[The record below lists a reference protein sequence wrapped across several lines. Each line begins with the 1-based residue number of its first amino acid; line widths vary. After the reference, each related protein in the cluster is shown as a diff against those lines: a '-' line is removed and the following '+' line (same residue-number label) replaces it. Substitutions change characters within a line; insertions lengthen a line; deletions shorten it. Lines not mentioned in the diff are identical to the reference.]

1 MTQLFEKA
9 LAEARR
15 RRPQEQDR
23 IAQMML
29 AELRADEP
37 EPVPPEHLEAVLEG
51 LSQARAGNLASP
63 EQVIAAFRRF
73 EKSFAVSCCSPERA
87 RRHPARWR

>member
-1 MTQLFEKA
+1 
-9 LAEARR
+9 
-15 RRPQEQDR
+15 
-23 IAQMML
+23 MML

-63 EQVIAAFRRF
+63 EHVAAAFWRF
-73 EKSFAVSCCSPERA
+73 DP
-87 RRHPARWR
+87 